1 MSHVNIAC
9 SGCEKIY
16 KIARHKLP
24 AKGAKTKCK
33 QCSTLIV
40 IKPAKYYDEKSAVK
54 PVTSEQNKLT
64 VTDNEKLTSEPK
76 SSPQKTK
83 SETAVIAKPDAKVS
97 ETINELYSKNINPQM
112 ADKLKKGTASA
123 RAKGEQV
130 KSRAFDEL
138 NKLGGTNQTALII
151 VLSTGVFFL
160 LAKLLNNVYFVGAL
174 FDRLMAIFFLLFFIF
189 VVMGCIKGVKK
200 EVVVYY
206 DKKDVFNAF
215 KILGSLIVT
224 FLGFSIAMSA
234 ILGSEL
240 ANSAPVNLINVILC
254 VSVPSY
260 FLYLSIADALYHNQ
274 NESVVNK
281 ASAICVKIGIGIL
294 YPLVILHE
302 VSNIGTHTTVD
313 GYGNKTTR
321 HHSPVFLMVF
331 MALGG
336 ALIWKLING
345 DTVYAKRK
353 NDNIDSE

>member
-1 MSHVNIAC
+1 MNHVNIAC
-9 SGCEKIY
+9 SGCEKVY
-16 KIARHKLP
+16 KVARQKLP
-24 AKGAKTKCK
+24 DKGVKTKCK
-33 QCSTLIV
+33 QCSTVIV
-40 IKPAKYYDEKSAVK
+40 INPAKYYDEKNDVK
-54 PVTSEQNKLT
+54 QVTTEQKKLA
-64 VTDNEKLTSEPK
+64 VTDSEKLTSEPK
-76 SSPQKTK
+76 SSPQKAKNDTV
-83 SETAVIAKPDAKVS
+83 VIEKPDAKIS

-138 NKLGGTNQTALII
+138 DKLEDTNQTALII
-151 VLSTGVFFL
+151 VLSTCVFFL
-160 LAKLLNNVYFVGAL
+160 FAKLLNNVYFVGAL
-174 FDRLMAIFFLLFFIF
+174 FERLMAIFFLLFFIF

-254 VSVPSY
+254 VCVPSY
-260 FLYLSIADALYHNQ
+260 FLYLSIADALYHNK

-313 GYGNKTTR
+313 GHGNKTTR
-321 HHSPVFLMVF
+321 HHSPVFLIIF

-353 NDNIDSE
+353 KDNIYSE